1 MVRIMTLTE
10 VLLIVILIVLLLQ
23 WAEYSPNAII
33 DKLKWEKFRLKQR
46 WVRRSWPRRK

>member
-1 MVRIMTLTE
+1 MIE
-10 VLLIVILIVLLLQ
+10 GLLIFILIVLLLQ

-46 WVRRSWPRRK
+46 WVRRKWPRRKAK